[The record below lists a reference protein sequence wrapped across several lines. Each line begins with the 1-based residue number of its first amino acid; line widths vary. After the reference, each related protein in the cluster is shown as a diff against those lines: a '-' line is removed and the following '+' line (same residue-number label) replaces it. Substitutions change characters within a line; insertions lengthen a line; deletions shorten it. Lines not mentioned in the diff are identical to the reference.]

1 MRKIALLLTL
11 ITLFS
16 CSPQRRLNRLVRKHP
31 ELIQVDTLLIRDTVT
46 ITIPSVKMD
55 TFTTIQEL
63 KTVDTIYFDRDFV
76 HVKVW
81 ERNDTVY
88 VSTKTDPIYKT
99 VFRYIKVPVKNIVV
113 DEKWTLQQW
122 LGLTAFL
129 FGLLICF
136 IVVFRKPK
144 EIEQN

>member
-1 MRKIALLLTL
+1 MRKIAFLLTL

-16 CSPQRRLNRLVRKHP
+16 CSPQRRLNRLVSKHP
-31 ELIQVDTLLIRDTVT
+31 ELVKVDTLVIRDTVT
-46 ITIPSVKMD
+46 ISVPSVKMD

-81 ERNDTVY
+81 EQNDTVY
-88 VSTKTDPIYKT
+88 VSAKTDTIYKT
-99 VFRYIKVPVKNIVV
+99 VYRDIKVPCKNIVV
-113 DEKWTLQQW
+113 DEKWTAEQW

-136 IVVFRKPK
+136 IVLFRKSA
-144 EIEQN
+144 ENRS

>member
-1 MRKIALLLTL
+1 MRKIVFLLTL

-16 CSPQRRLNRLVRKHP
+16 CSPQRRLNRLVSKHP
-31 ELIQVDTLLIRDTVT
+31 ELVKVDTLVIHDTVKVV
-46 ITIPSVKMD
+46 IPSVKID
-55 TFTTIQEL
+55 TFTTITMLE
-63 KTVDTIYFDRDFV
+63 KNDTIYFEKEFV

-81 ERNDTVY
+81 QNNDTVY
-88 VSTKTDPIYKT
+88 VSAETDTIYKT
-99 VFRYIKVPVKNIVV
+99 VYRDIKVPCKNIVV
-113 DEKWTLQQW
+113 DEKWTAEQW

-144 EIEQN
+144 DRQQP